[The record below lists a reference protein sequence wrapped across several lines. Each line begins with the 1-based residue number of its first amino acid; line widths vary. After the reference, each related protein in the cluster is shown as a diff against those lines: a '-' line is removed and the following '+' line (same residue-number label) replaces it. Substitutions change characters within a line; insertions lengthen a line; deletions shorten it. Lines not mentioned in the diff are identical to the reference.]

1 MSKNDSNGEG
11 RNICGARKQDGGM
24 CIHPAGT
31 GTEHYGSGRCYLHGP
46 REAGMGVAKI
56 LSIVARDPLLAK
68 RAQVYLNSDREL
80 LNARRELAVLKG
92 RFETMHTDV
101 EDDSDVPKLCQLA
114 NTISLM
120 TRRIQDIEITRKHY
134 IHIDVLTR
142 FTADFSRIGQEFFP
156 DISIRERFIDAL
168 EASIKD
174 TIPRSNARGIAARLM
189 TRDAQDVIVD
199 VEDYEVIEGRDE
211 EECTGQVTPR

>member
-1 MSKNDSNGEG
+1 MKETGS
-11 RNICGARKQDGGM
+11 NICGARMSDGKM
-24 CIHPAGT
+24 CTRPAGT
-31 GTEHYGSGRCYLHGP
+31 GTDHYGSGKCYMHGP
-46 REAGMGVAKI
+46 REAGMGDAKI
-56 LSIVARDPLLAK
+56 LSIVARNPALAL

-80 LNARRELAVLKG
+80 LNARRELAVLKS
-92 RFETMHTDV
+92 RFETMHTDS
-101 EDDSDVPKLCQLA
+101 ETDDDVPKLCQLA

-120 TRRIQDIEITRKHY
+120 TKRIQDIEIVRKHY

-156 DISIRERFIDAL
+156 DVGIREQFLDAL

-189 TRDAQDVIVD
+189 MRDAENVIVD
-199 VEDYEVIEGRDE
+199 VEDYEVRDGAVEAADGTVDAEKESE
-211 EECTGQVTPR
+211 E